1 MSDTASGVLKL
12 LCWQLQKF
20 HVEMLGQP
28 CQASDDHRTVK
39 QEVST
44 PRLKNVPPLVCYNSD
59 IREQIFGRPF
69 VKRFASCY
77 CLSVCPVCPV
87 TLVYCGQTVGR
98 IKMKL
103 GLQIGLNPG
112 HIALDGDPAP
122 PPPKG
127 HSPQPIFGPYLLRPN
142 GCIDQ
147 DATWYGGMPRPRR
160 LCIRWGPSPNPKRA
174 QSPLPNFG
182 PISIVAKRL
191 DASRCHLVQR

>member
-1 MSDTASGVLKL
+1 MTQPIIIALTVCICTHTVTEAGLMSDTASGVLKL

-122 PPPKG
+122 PPQKL
-127 HSPQPIFGPYLLRPN
+127 HSLQCLQFLAHVCCGQTAGWIKMPLLV
-142 GCIDQ
+142 
-147 DATWYGGMPRPRR
+147 RR
-160 LCIRWGPSPNPKRA
+160 
-174 QSPLPNFG
+174 
-182 PISIVAKRL
+182 
-191 DASRCHLVQR
+191 